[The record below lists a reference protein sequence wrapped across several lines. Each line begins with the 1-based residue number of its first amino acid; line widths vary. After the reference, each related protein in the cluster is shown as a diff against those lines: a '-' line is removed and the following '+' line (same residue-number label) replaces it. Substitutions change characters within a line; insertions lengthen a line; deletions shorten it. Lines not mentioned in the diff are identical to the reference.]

1 MPILMDYNQV
11 ILATLFA
18 NIGNHTNAEIDENVI
33 RHMFLNSLRS
43 NRKKFTEDYGE
54 MIVCT
59 DGKNSWRRE
68 AFPYYKAGRKKG
80 RDESEL
86 DWGELFRI
94 INLLRAELI
103 EYFPYKVLHFDR
115 LEADDII
122 GVLAHKLGTE
132 LNMGSEKVL
141 VLSGDKDYIQL
152 QTYANVDQYN
162 PVLKKWVRDPN
173 PDKYLLEHI
182 IKGDKGDGVPNILSA
197 DNAIV
202 IGERQKTMTAK
213 RLAALLD
220 GPDTMDEL
228 TKTRYFRNK
237 LMIDLKETPQKYQDM
252 ILEDFEKEKDFGRS
266 KLFNFFV
273 EKRLKNLITDIGD
286 F

>member
-1 MPILMDYNQV
+1 VPILMDYNQV

-43 NRKKFTEDYGE
+43 NRKKFTEEYGE
-54 MIVCT
+54 MIVCA

>member
-18 NIGNHTNAEIDENVI
+18 NLGNHKNAEIDENMI
-33 RHMFLNSLRS
+33 RHMFLNSLRA
-43 NRKKFTEDYGE
+43 NRKKFTEEFGE

-59 DGKNSWRRE
+59 DGKNSWRKE

-94 INLLRAELI
+94 INLLRSELI

-132 LNMGSEKVL
+132 LNMGAEKVL

-162 PVLKKWVRDPN
+162 PVLKKWVRDPTPGN
-173 PDKYLLEHI
+173 YLNEHI

-197 DNAIV
+197 DNVLV

-213 RLAALLD
+213 RLAALLE

-228 TKTRYFRNK
+228 TKIRYFRNK

-252 ILEDFEKEKDFGRS
+252 ILEEYEKEKDFGRS

>member
-1 MPILMDYNQV
+1 MDYNQV

>member
-1 MPILMDYNQV
+1 MDYNQV

-43 NRKKFTEDYGE
+43 NRKKFTEEYGE
-54 MIVCT
+54 MIVCA